1 MRELNSR
8 GRFGGSIHGIELWKN
23 SWCYHWQPG
32 TLCSSHYWCVQQ
44 LEMVTFQLKMAI
56 DKFEKKYLYRKASIW
71 KAPGLFGHCLNSF
84 WPPSSLCQ
92 TSTLEHLLGPILPF
106 ACKKK
111 IPIWTWW
118 FIIKYVPQTILESD
132 PQNEEN
138 AYLNMEKSA
147 LNQASVSNTERA
159 MPKCRNLFS
168 ERGFSYTK
176 VRLKIHI

>member
-8 GRFGGSIHGIELWKN
+8 GRFGGSIHGIELWKH

-92 TSTLEHLLGPILPF
+92 TSTLEHFLGPILPF

-138 AYLNMEKSA
+138 AYLNREKV
-147 LNQASVSNTERA
+147 L
-159 MPKCRNLFS
+159 
-168 ERGFSYTK
+168 
-176 VRLKIHI
+176 

>member
-1 MRELNSR
+1 M
-8 GRFGGSIHGIELWKN
+8 
-23 SWCYHWQPG
+23 
-32 TLCSSHYWCVQQ
+32 
-44 LEMVTFQLKMAI
+44 
-56 DKFEKKYLYRKASIW
+56 
-71 KAPGLFGHCLNSF
+71 
-84 WPPSSLCQ
+84 
-92 TSTLEHLLGPILPF
+92 
-106 ACKKK
+106 
-111 IPIWTWW
+111 
-118 FIIKYVPQTILESD
+118 PQTILESD